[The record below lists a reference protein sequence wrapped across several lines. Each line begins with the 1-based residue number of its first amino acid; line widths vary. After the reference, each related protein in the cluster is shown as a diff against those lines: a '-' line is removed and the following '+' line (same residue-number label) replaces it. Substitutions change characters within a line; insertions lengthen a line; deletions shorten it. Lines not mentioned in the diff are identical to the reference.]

1 MRQIIISL
9 IASLI
14 TVCAYHFYLVH
25 TGRLSPCIRGVYTVN
40 LTQSIDVLRR
50 IASKQMIEKR
60 AVSPQ
65 KLLSQLQHSLDTLA
79 QNLPD
84 GYLILPD
91 SCVVAGKRK
100 KIDLLTGRIHET
112 KNAQKI
118 VP

>member
-1 MRQIIISL
+1 MRQLLISI

-25 TGRLSPCIRGVYTVN
+25 TGRLSPCIKGVYTVN
-40 LTQSIDVLRR
+40 LTQSIDTLRK
-50 IASKQMIEKR
+50 IAAKQMIQGG
-60 AVSPQ
+60 VSSERLLQ
-65 KLLSQLQHSLDTLA
+65 KLQHSLNTLA

-91 SCVVAGKRK
+91 SCVIAGKRK